1 MNFNLSEEQR
11 AFQDAAR
18 AFAEGE
24 MAPHAAE
31 WDEEKI
37 FPRDTIAAAGAM
49 GFCGMYSPEAQ
60 GGMGMS
66 RLDATIVL
74 EELAAA
80 CSSTAAFISI
90 HNMATWMA
98 CTWGTEAV
106 HTEFCEQL
114 VTGEKLASYCLTEPN
129 AGSDAGSITTKAV
142 RDGKAESDDYILN
155 GGKSFISGAGS
166 TDVLVLMARTGDKD
180 SGARGISAFAVPA
193 DLPGISYGKNETKMG
208 WNSQPTRT
216 ITFEDVRVPAQ
227 YRLGEEGEGFKI
239 AMKGID
245 GGRIN
250 IASCSIGAAQTTLN
264 HAQQYIQERK
274 QFGKPL
280 AAFQALQFKLADMV
294 TELVAARQMV
304 RLAASKLDQND
315 ADKSTYCA
323 MAKRFATDIGFQVC
337 NEALQLHGGYG
348 YLREYPIERFLRDA
362 RVHQILEGTNEIMRV
377 IVARRILEEG
387 ATDAIR

>member
-1 MNFNLSEEQR
+1 MDFNLSEEQR

-142 RDGKAESDDYILN
+142 RDGKAEGDDYILN

-193 DLPGISYGKNETKMG
+193 DLSGISYGKNETKMG

-250 IASCSIGAAQTTLN
+250 IASCSIGAAQATLN

>member
-1 MNFNLSEEQR
+1 MDFNLSDEQR

-18 AFAEGE
+18 AFAQGE
-24 MAPHAAE
+24 MAEQAAG
-31 WDEEKI
+31 WDENKI
-37 FPRDTIAAAGAM
+37 FPRETIAAAGEM
-49 GFCGMYSPEAQ
+49 GFCGMYSPEAL

-66 RLDATIVL
+66 RLDASIIL
-74 EELAAA
+74 EELAGA

-106 HTEFCEQL
+106 HSEFCEQL
-114 VTGEKLASYCLTEPN
+114 ATGQKLASYCLTEPN
-129 AGSDAGSITTKAV
+129 AGSDAASIRTKAV
-142 RDGKAESDDYILN
+142 LDADGETYILN

-166 TDVLVLMARTGDKD
+166 TDVLVLMTRTGDTD
-180 SGARGISAFAVPA
+180 SGAAGITAFAVPA

-216 ITFEDVRVPAQ
+216 ISFEDVRVPAH

-239 AMKGID
+239 AMKGLD

-250 IASCSIGAAQTTLN
+250 IATCSIGAAQTTLS

-274 QFGKPL
+274 QFDKPL

-304 RLAASKLDQND
+304 RLAACKLDQD
-315 ADKSTYCA
+315 DPDKSTYCA

-348 YLREYPIERFLRDA
+348 YLREYPIERFLRDT

-387 ATDAIR
+387 ATELIR

>member
-1 MNFNLSEEQR
+1 MDFNLSEEQR

-18 AFAEGE
+18 AFAQGE
-24 MAPHAAE
+24 MADQAAE
-31 WDEEKI
+31 WDENKI
-37 FPRDTIAAAGAM
+37 FPRETIAAAGEM
-49 GFCGMYSPEAQ
+49 GFCGMYSPEAL
-60 GGMGMS
+60 GGMGMT
-66 RLDATIVL
+66 RLDASIIL

-98 CTWGTEAV
+98 CTWGTETV
-106 HTEFCEQL
+106 HNEFCEQL
-114 VTGEKLASYCLTEPN
+114 VSGQKLASYCLTEPN
-129 AGSDAGSITTKAV
+129 AGSDAASIRTKAV
-142 RDGKAESDDYILN
+142 RDNDSDDYILN

-166 TDVLVLMARTGDKD
+166 TDVLVLMTRTGSAD
-180 SGARGISAFAVPA
+180 SGAAGITAFAIPA
-193 DLPGISYGKNETKMG
+193 DLPGVDYGKNEIKMG

-216 ITFEDVRVPAQ
+216 ISFEDVRVPAH

-239 AMKGID
+239 AMKGLD

-250 IASCSIGAAQTTLN
+250 IATCSIGAAQTTLA

-315 ADKSTYCA
+315 PDKSTYCA
-323 MAKRFATDIGFQVC
+323 MAKRFATDVGFQVC

-348 YLREYPIERFLRDA
+348 YLREYPIERFVRDT

-377 IVARRILEEG
+377 IIARRILEEG
-387 ATDAIR
+387 ATELIR

>member
-1 MNFNLSEEQR
+1 MDFNLSEEQR

-24 MAPHAAE
+24 MAPHAAQ

-37 FPRDTIAAAGAM
+37 FPRDTITAAGAM

-60 GGMGMS
+60 GGMGMP

-80 CSSTAAFISI
+80 CPSTAAFISI

-98 CTWGTEAV
+98 CTWGTEAL
-106 HTEFCEQL
+106 HADLCEQL

-129 AGSDAGSITTKAV
+129 AGSDAASITTKAV
-142 RDGKAESDDYILN
+142 REGEDYILN

-166 TDVLVLMARTGDKD
+166 TDVLVLMTRTGAND
-180 SGARGISAFAVPA
+180 SGATGITAFAVPA
-193 DLPGISYGKNETKMG
+193 DLPGISYGKNESKMG

-216 ITFEDVRVPAQ
+216 ITFEDVRVPAN

-239 AMKGID
+239 AMKGLD

-250 IASCSIGAAQTTLN
+250 IASCSIGAAQATLN

-348 YLREYPIERFLRDA
+348 YLKEYPIERFLRDA

-387 ATDAIR
+387 ATDSIR

>member
-1 MNFNLSEEQR
+1 MDFNLSDEQR

-18 AFAEGE
+18 AFAQGE
-24 MAPHAAE
+24 MAPHAAQ
-31 WDEEKI
+31 WDEEKF
-37 FPRDTIAAAGAM
+37 FPRQTIAAAGEM

-66 RLDATIVL
+66 RLDASIIL
-74 EELAAA
+74 EELAGA

-98 CTWGTEAV
+98 CTWGTEAI
-106 HTEFCEQL
+106 HNEFCEQL
-114 VTGEKLASYCLTEPN
+114 ATGQKLASYCLTEPN
-129 AGSDAGSITTKAV
+129 AGSDAASIRTKVV
-142 RDGKAESDDYILN
+142 RAGDNDSDDYILN

-166 TDVLVLMARTGDKD
+166 TDVLVLMTRTGDTD
-180 SGARGISAFAVPA
+180 SGAAGITAFAVPA
-193 DLPGISYGKNETKMG
+193 DLPGISYGKNESKMG

-216 ITFEDVRVPAQ
+216 ISFEDVRVPAH

-239 AMKGID
+239 AMKGLD

-250 IASCSIGAAQTTLN
+250 IATCSIGAAQTTLT

-274 QFGKPL
+274 QFDKPL

-304 RLAASKLDQND
+304 RLAASKLDQD
-315 ADKSTYCA
+315 DPDKSTYCA

-348 YLREYPIERFLRDA
+348 YLREYPIERFLRDT

>member
-1 MNFNLSEEQR
+1 MDFNLSDEQR

-18 AFAEGE
+18 AFAQGE
-24 MAPHAAE
+24 MAEQAAE
-31 WDEEKI
+31 WDENKI
-37 FPRDTIAAAGAM
+37 FPRETIAAAGEM
-49 GFCGMYSPEAQ
+49 GFCGMYSPEVL
-60 GGMGMS
+60 GGMGMT
-66 RLDATIVL
+66 RLDASIIL
-74 EELAAA
+74 EELAGA

-106 HTEFCEQL
+106 HEEFCEQL
-114 VTGEKLASYCLTEPN
+114 ATGQKLASYCLTEAN
-129 AGSDAGSITTKAV
+129 AGSDAASISTKAV
-142 RDGKAESDDYILN
+142 LQGEDYILN

-166 TDVLVLMARTGDKD
+166 TDVLVLMTRTGSAD
-180 SGARGISAFAVPA
+180 SGAAGITAFAIPA
-193 DLPGISYGKNETKMG
+193 DLPGIDYGKNESKMG

-216 ITFEDVRVPAQ
+216 ISFEDVHVPVH

-239 AMKGID
+239 AMKGLD

-250 IASCSIGAAQTTLN
+250 IATCSIGAAQTTLT

-304 RLAASKLDQND
+304 RLAASKLDQD
-315 ADKSTYCA
+315 DPDKSTYCA
-323 MAKRFATDIGFQVC
+323 MAKRFAADIGFQVC

-348 YLREYPIERFLRDA
+348 YLREYPIERFLRDT

-377 IVARRILEEG
+377 IIARRILEEG
-387 ATDAIR
+387 ATDLIR

>member
-1 MNFNLSEEQR
+1 MDFNLSDEQR

-18 AFAEGE
+18 AFAQGE
-24 MAPHAAE
+24 MAPHAAQ
-31 WDEEKI
+31 WDEEKF
-37 FPRDTIAAAGAM
+37 FPRQTIAAAGEM

-66 RLDATIVL
+66 RLDASIIL
-74 EELAAA
+74 EELAGA

-98 CTWGTEAV
+98 CTWGTEAI
-106 HTEFCEQL
+106 HNEFCEQL
-114 VTGEKLASYCLTEPN
+114 TTGQKLASYCLTEPN
-129 AGSDAGSITTKAV
+129 AGSDAASIRTKVV
-142 RDGKAESDDYILN
+142 RAGDNDSDDYILN

-166 TDVLVLMARTGDKD
+166 TDVLVLMTRTGDTD
-180 SGARGISAFAVPA
+180 SGAAGITAFAVPA
-193 DLPGISYGKNETKMG
+193 DLPGISYGKNESKMG

-216 ITFEDVRVPAQ
+216 ISFEDVRVPAH

-239 AMKGID
+239 AMKGLD

-250 IASCSIGAAQTTLN
+250 IATCSIGAAQTTLT

-274 QFGKPL
+274 QFDKPL

-304 RLAASKLDQND
+304 RLAASKLDQD
-315 ADKSTYCA
+315 DPDKSTYCA

-348 YLREYPIERFLRDA
+348 YLREYPIERFLRDT